1 MLQNIWS
8 MQLFF
13 LFPSFFEEQQT
24 LPTRWVCKNNEVM
37 HDLVGAHLVMLVT
50 DWKSSILSLFGSVGL
65 EGLRCID
72 FSWHLVNRTNPERP
86 SQKPHSAGRHRIV
99 AMRTLS
105 WCEYANSNQT

>member
-13 LFPSFFEEQQT
+13 LFPRFFEEQQT
-24 LPTRWVCKNNEVM
+24 LPTRWVCKNDEVM

-72 FSWHLVNRTNPERP
+72 FLGILSIEQI
-86 SQKPHSAGRHRIV
+86 QKDHHRSHIQQEGIV
-99 AMRTLS
+99 LL
-105 WCEYANSNQT
+105 Q